1 MLEDTLKEREQH
13 EGKLLEDALK
23 KQQDEQE
30 KLSAMKLKHELE
42 KLRNELNSVMMQK
55 VNICKILF
63 LLCELCVAFH

>member
-23 KQQDEQE
+23 KQDEQE
-30 KLSAMKLKHELE
+30 KLSAMKLRYELE
-42 KLRNELNSVMMQK
+42 KLRTELNSVMMQK